1 MSVKKIAVI
10 GAGNGGHAIAAH
22 KTLDGFEVNLFELP
36 RFADNIR
43 QVLETGQITI
53 EWPKRKETV
62 KIHQVTTNI
71 AAALE
76 SAEIVFVVTP
86 AFGHKTM
93 AELCAPHVKDGQIIV
108 LMPGSGGSLEFAGIF
123 RAHGVNKNILLCESC
138 TLPYGAR
145 LAGPGHVLI
154 HIEAVILPTGVF
166 PANRTNEAIAELQE
180 VYPTIAPATNVLE
193 AAINNPNPIV
203 HPAAALLSVS
213 RIEYSGGEFYLYQE
227 GMTPAVAR
235 VYEALERERLAIL
248 DRLGLK
254 LHHYASLDAR
264 DYNLGETLEECHERI
279 LNTTMDATFDADSI
293 KAGIKMKGPASM
305 QDRFVTEDVP
315 YGLVL
320 LSTLGQL
327 LDIATSIADAI
338 INLCGAINRVDY
350 RAEGRGAGELGLGGM
365 SVEQV
370 RIFLERGF

>member
-10 GAGNGGHAIAAH
+10 GAGNGGHAMAAH
-22 KTLDGFEVNLFELP
+22 KTLDGFEVNLFELS
-36 RFADNIR
+36 RFANNIR
-43 QVLETGQITI
+43 RILDTGQITI
-53 EWPKRKETV
+53 EWPERKETV

-76 SAEIVFVVTP
+76 GAEIVFVVTP

-93 AELCAPHVKDGQIIV
+93 AELCAPHIRDGQIIV
-108 LMPGSGGSLEFAGIF
+108 LMPGSGGSLEFASIF
-123 RAHGVNKNILLCESC
+123 KAHGVDKNILLCESC

-154 HIEAVILPTGVF
+154 HIKAVILPTGVF
-166 PANRTNEAIAELQE
+166 PANRTDEAIAKLQE
-180 VYPTIAPATNVLE
+180 VYPIIVPTTNVLE

-213 RIEYSGGEFYLYQE
+213 RIEYSGGEFYLYRE

-235 VYEALERERLAIL
+235 VYEALERERLALL

-254 LHHYASLDAR
+254 LHHYAGLDAR
-264 DYNLGETLEECHERI
+264 DYNLGETLEECHDRI
-279 LNTTMDATFDADSI
+279 LNTSMDAAFGVSSI
-293 KAGIKMKGPASM
+293 EAGMKMKGPASM

-315 YGLVL
+315 FGLVL
-320 LSTLGQL
+320 LSTLGRL
-327 LDIATSIADAI
+327 LDISTPIADAI
-338 INLCGAINRVDY
+338 INLGGAINRAYY
-350 RAEGRGAGELGLGGM
+350 RAEGRGADELGLGGM

-370 RIFLERGF
+370 RTFLEKGF

>member
-22 KTLDGFEVNLFELP
+22 KTLDGFEVSLFELS
-36 RFADNIR
+36 RFANNIR
-43 QVLETGQITI
+43 QVLDTGQITI
-53 EWPKRKETV
+53 EWQERKETV
-62 KIHQVTTNI
+62 KIQQVTTNI
-71 AAALE
+71 AAALDD
-76 SAEIVFVVTP
+76 AEIVFVITP

-93 AELCAPHVKDGQIIV
+93 AELCVPHVKDGQIIV
-108 LMPGSGGSLEFAGIF
+108 LMPGSGGSLEFASIF
-123 RAHGVNKNILLCESC
+123 KAHGVDKNIVLCESC

-145 LAGPGHVLI
+145 LAGPGHVFI
-154 HIEAVILPTGVF
+154 HIEAMILPTGVF
-166 PANRTNEAIAELQE
+166 PAKRTDEAIAKLQE
-180 VYPTIAPATNVLE
+180 VYPIIVPTSNVLE

-203 HPAAALLSVS
+203 HPAATLLSVS

-235 VYEALERERLAIL
+235 VYETLERERLAIL

-254 LHHYASLDAR
+254 FHHYANLDAR
-264 DYNLGETLEECHERI
+264 DYNLGETLEECHNRI
-279 LNTTMDATFDADSI
+279 LNTSMDAAFGSGSI
-293 KAGIKMKGPASM
+293 AAGMKMKGPASM

-327 LDIATSIADAI
+327 LDISTPVADAV
-338 INLCGAINRVDY
+338 INLCEAINRADY
-350 RAEGRGAGELGLGGM
+350 RAEGRGVDELGLGGM
-365 SVEQV
+365 NVEQV
-370 RIFLERGF
+370 RAFLERGF